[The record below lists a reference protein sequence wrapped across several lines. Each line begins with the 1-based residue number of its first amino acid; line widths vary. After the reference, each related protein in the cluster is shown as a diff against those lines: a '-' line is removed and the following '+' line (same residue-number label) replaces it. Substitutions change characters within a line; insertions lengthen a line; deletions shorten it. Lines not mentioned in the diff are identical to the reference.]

1 MLGRVATVGA
11 SSSAARMNATTLSR
25 LRSAATSSERR
36 HKFST
41 LQAIP
46 QHFLLHHQQPHIAT
60 GLPSREDDDDDAQNK
75 SHRSNNILRHSSA
88 KINWNN
94 NNTALPTTMMQHNT
108 NNNNLTI
115 L

>member
-11 SSSAARMNATTLSR
+11 SSFARMNAAALSR
-25 LRSAATSSERR
+25 LRSAATSNERR
-36 HKFST
+36 HQFST

-46 QHFLLHHQQPHIAT
+46 QHFLLHQQPHVAT
-60 GLPSREDDDDDAQNK
+60 GLPSRDDDDDTAQNK
-75 SHRSNNILRHSSA
+75 SHRSNILRHSSA
-88 KINWNN
+88 KINWIN
-94 NNTALPTTMMQHNT
+94 NNTAPTMMQHNT